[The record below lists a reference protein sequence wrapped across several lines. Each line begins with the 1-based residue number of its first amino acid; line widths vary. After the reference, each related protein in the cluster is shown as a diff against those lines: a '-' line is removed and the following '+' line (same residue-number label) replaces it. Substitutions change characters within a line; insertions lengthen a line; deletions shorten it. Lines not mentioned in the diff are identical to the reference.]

1 MTRIGTTISSNH
13 DLFQDLEQRGIIK
26 QITDPDLPQVLQ
38 KQSLTVY
45 AGFDPTSDSLHIGS
59 LLPLLTLRRFQLAG
73 HQPIAVVGGATG
85 MIGDPSGKTQE
96 RSLLTSEQI
105 AKNLLGIRAV
115 IARFLNTDEKIKETP
130 EKTKERP
137 ALIVNN
143 NSWFEGISY
152 IEFLRD
158 IGKHFTVNHMVAK
171 ESVRARLEDRE
182 HGISYTEFSYML
194 LQAYDFYHLNKT
206 KDCQLQIGGSDQWGN
221 ITAGIELIR
230 RMRAADPTQNTP
242 RTDAYGLTHP
252 LVMKADGTKF
262 GKTERGTIWLDPKKT
277 SPYHFYQFFIQT
289 ADADVMTLIRYFTF
303 LSQAEIQVLEESLQ
317 KEPEK
322 RLAQL
327 ALAREV
333 TRLVH
338 GQDELI
344 RAEKAT
350 QALFGAE
357 IRSLDE
363 QTLLD
368 VMGDAPSTQKSK
380 DILTLGYTLID
391 SLVDSGLCPSK
402 GAARKEIAGGGI
414 YVNNVRVNDAAALL
428 KADDLIAGSH
438 VVLRRGKKNYHL
450 ISFR

>member
-1 MTRIGTTISSNH
+1 MTAIGSNQTTGVE
-13 DLFQDLEQRGIIK
+13 LFQDLEQRGIVK
-26 QITDPDLPQVLQ
+26 QITDPELPEVLQ

-96 RSLLTSEQI
+96 RSLLTPEQI
-105 AKNLLGIRAV
+105 EKNLVGIRAV
-115 IARFLNTDEKIKETP
+115 IARFLDTQEDTK
-130 EKTKERP
+130 KTNKRP

-143 NSWFEGISY
+143 NSWFQGISY

-194 LQAYDFYHLNKT
+194 LQAYDFYYLNKT
-206 KDCQLQIGGSDQWGN
+206 QSCQLQIGGSDQWGN

-230 RMRAADPTQNTP
+230 RMRAAESTEQILH
-242 RTDAYGLTHP
+242 TDVYGLTHP

-262 GKTERGTIWLDPKKT
+262 GKTERGTIWLDSKKT
-277 SPYHFYQFFIQT
+277 SPYQFYQFFIQT

-303 LSQAEIQVLEESLQ
+303 LPHAEIQALEESLQ

-322 RLAQL
+322 RLAQQ

-338 GQDELI
+338 GEDELI

-357 IRSLDE
+357 ISALDE

-368 VMGDAPSTQKSK
+368 VMGEAPSTQKPK
-380 DILTLGYTLID
+380 DILTSGYNLID
-391 SLVDSGLCPSK
+391 SLVDSGLCASK
-402 GAARKEIAGGGI
+402 GAARKDITGGGI

-428 KADDLIAGSH
+428 RTDDLIAGSH
-438 VVLRRGKKNYHL
+438 IVLRRGKKNYHL